1 MMANVVQDFL
11 NDEAHHFEL
20 REKTRID
27 KYAKILSKRIQ
38 RKHADGQVVIKQ
50 PKQNLHQVPQS
61 KENTEEAKIE
71 PSIDYPKKELHPK
84 LKDLRHPEADPWA
97 LMNIM

>member
-1 MMANVVQDFL
+1 MANVVQEFL
-11 NDEAHHFEL
+11 NDEARHFEL
-20 REKTRID
+20 REKSRID
-27 KYAKILSKRIQ
+27 KYAKMLYKRIQ

-50 PKQNLHQVPQS
+50 PKQSLQQVPQS
-61 KENTEEAKIE
+61 REDTEEAKIK

-84 LKDLRHPEADPWA
+84 LKDLRNPKADPWA